1 MSATIDEDSDGQDL
15 DTIIH
20 SINKEIEEV
29 TLCLTNGLGGDE
41 EVEESVRLSQD
52 GDNKEGE
59 DKQYYLDEGG
69 NLFLTL
75 TSSKSDNVPSSTKRK
90 AKPLLGM
97 QTKRKAVKSSTTVSS
112 GKLNIE
118 EKYMVYIPS
127 ESIKTENEQTV
138 DDPAVVDEIYEF
150 DELEEQSGSQEEE
163 GVQLSLLKVFPV
175 KNKDSSAGG
184 SVQYSCPHCDNK
196 FDRRFLLSRHMKS
209 HSDDRPFICSVCDRG
224 FKTNHTLQNHINVHL
239 GKKPHACLSC
249 ESRFTTTGDLA
260 RHVRYKHTHE
270 KRHKCTEC
278 DYATVEMSKLQRH
291 MRAHT
296 GERPY
301 QCPHC
306 TYASPDS
313 FKLKRHLRTHTGE
326 KPYECDICKSR
337 FTQSNSLKSHKLI
350 HSVDDKPVFQCA
362 LCPTTCS
369 RKADLRIHV
378 QKLHH
383 SDHPIPCTRCGKE
396 LPDRYSYKMH
406 VKTHEGERCYSCD
419 QCNYKSISMR
429 NLEMHK
435 QIHSDVKPFGC
446 DECGQTFRQRQ
457 LLSRHTNLYHNEN
470 YTPPPKLKKTHN
482 CPYCNR
488 AFAHKGNL
496 VRHMKLHDAADKESK
511 TDRIVKL
518 GDENLFDIVDPYVS
532 DVNDENDENDE
543 NNDNDDE
550 ATNDENFEVF
560 GVIEEVEKSENDF
573 TIETI
578 EPTTSKTHV
587 PNKSTAATVISK
599 GKGKGKNIEI
609 NVETTGNGDENSA
622 EDDVSDL
629 PSYMVVK
636 VLETDDELDD
646 DDGEGECVI
655 LTNIDN
661 ITDEK
666 ADGPSKLDVDECFG
680 FEEDSDNVNDI
691 EESILLDII
700 EEN

>member
-29 TLCLTNGLGGDE
+29 TLCLTDGLGGDDD
-41 EVEESVRLSQD
+41 EESVKLSQD
-52 GDNKEGE
+52 DIKGDV

-75 TSSKSDNVPSSTKRK
+75 TSSKSDDMPSGTKRK
-90 AKPLLGM
+90 AKPLLGV
-97 QTKRKAVKSSTTVSS
+97 QAKRKGKSSTTVSGATNT
-112 GKLNIE
+112 GK
-118 EKYMVYIPS
+118 EKYMVYIPA
-127 ESIKTENEQTV
+127 EDIKTENEQTV
-138 DDPAVVDEIYEF
+138 EDPAAIDEIYEF

-163 GVQLSLLKVFPV
+163 GEQFSLLKVFPV
-175 KNKDSSAGG
+175 KNKESAGG
-184 SVQYSCPHCDNK
+184 TVQYSCPHCDYQADK
-196 FDRRFLLSRHMKS
+196 RFLLSRHMKR

-239 GKKPHACLSC
+239 GRRPHACLSC
-249 ESRFTTTGDLA
+249 ESRFTTPGDLA

-369 RKADLRIHV
+369 RKSDLRIHV
-378 QKLHH
+378 KKLHY

-435 QIHSDVKPFGC
+435 QIHSDVKPFKC
-446 DECGQTFRQRQ
+446 DQCGQTFRQKQ
-457 LLSRHTNLYHNEN
+457 LLGRHTNLYHNEN
-470 YTPPPKLKKTHN
+470 YTPPPKLKKTHT
-482 CPYCNR
+482 CPYCKR

-511 TDRIVKL
+511 TDRMSKL
-518 GDENLFDIVDPYVS
+518 GDDNLFDIVDPYMT
-532 DVNDENDENDE
+532 DENDEENDE
-543 NNDNDDE
+543 ENDDE
-550 ATNDENFEVF
+550 NDDDATNDENFEVF
-560 GVIEEVEKSENDF
+560 GVIEEMEESENDF
-573 TIETI
+573 TIETV
-578 EPTTSKTHV
+578 EPTTSKAHIQ
-587 PNKSTAATVISK
+587 NKSTTAATMAK
-599 GKGKGKNIEI
+599 GKGKGKNIELK
-609 NVETTGNGDENSA
+609 VESIRNEDENSA
-622 EDDVSDL
+622 EDDVSGL
-629 PSYMVVK
+629 PNYMVVK

-646 DDGEGECVI
+646 EDGDCVI
-655 LTNIDN
+655 LTNLDN
-661 ITDEK
+661 IKDEK
-666 ADGPSKLDVDECFG
+666 ADTQSKLNMNECFG
-680 FEEDSDNVNDI
+680 FEEDSNNDDI
-691 EESILLDII
+691 EESVLLDIV

>member
-1 MSATIDEDSDGQDL
+1 MSASIDEDSDGQDL

-29 TLCLTNGLGGDE
+29 TLCLTDDLGGDD
-41 EVEESVRLSQD
+41 EESVKLSQD
-52 GDNKEGE
+52 DDIKENGDK
-59 DKQYYLDEGG
+59 KYYLDESG

-75 TSSKSDNVPSSTKRK
+75 TSSKSDDVPSSNKRK
-90 AKPLLGM
+90 VKPSMGI
-97 QTKRKAVKSSTTVSS
+97 QTKRKENKSSTSVSGS
-112 GKLNIE
+112 SANSAK
-118 EKYMVYIPS
+118 EKYMVYINDDN
-127 ESIKTENEQTV
+127 IKSENEQIA
-138 DDPAVVDEIYEF
+138 DDPTPIDEMYEF

-163 GVQLSLLKVFPV
+163 GEQLSLLKVFPV
-175 KNKDSSAGG
+175 KNKDSSAGTM
-184 SVQYSCPHCDNK
+184 QYSCPHCDYQADK
-196 FDRRFLLSRHMKS
+196 RFLLSRHMKR

-239 GKKPHACLSC
+239 GRRPHGCSSC
-249 ESRFTTTGDLA
+249 ESRFTTPGDLA
-260 RHVRYKHTHE
+260 RHIRYKHTHE

-278 DYATVEMSKLQRH
+278 DYATVELSKLQRH

-369 RKADLRIHV
+369 RKSDLRIHV
-378 QKLHH
+378 QKLHY

-435 QIHSDVKPFGC
+435 QIHSDVKPFKC
-446 DECGQTFRQRQ
+446 DECGQSFRQKQ
-457 LLSRHTNLYHNEN
+457 LLSRHSNLYHNEN
-470 YTPPPKLKKTHN
+470 YTPPPKLKKTHT
-482 CPYCNR
+482 CPYCKR

-511 TDRIVKL
+511 SDRIGKL
-518 GDENLFDIVDPYVS
+518 DDENLFDIVDPYIS
-532 DVNDENDENDE
+532 DED
-543 NNDNDDE
+543 DDE
-550 ATNDENFEVF
+550 TTNGENFEVF
-560 GVIEEVEKSENDF
+560 EVIEEVEDSENDF
-573 TIETI
+573 TIETV
-578 EPTTSKTHV
+578 EPTTSKASV
-587 PNKSTAATVISK
+587 LSKSTAAPTRAK
-599 GKGKGKNIEI
+599 DKGKGKNMEVK
-609 NVETTGNGDENSA
+609 VENEENGDDNSA
-622 EDDVSDL
+622 EDDNSADDDVSGL
-629 PSYMVVK
+629 PGYMVVK
-636 VLETDDELDD
+636 VLQTDDELDD
-646 DDGEGECVI
+646 DDDDDDACVV
-655 LTNIDN
+655 LTDLDN
-661 ITDEK
+661 IKD
-666 ADGPSKLDVDECFG
+666 SKSDAHTAKMDVDECFG
-680 FEEDSDNVNDI
+680 FEEDSNNAVDMDEAV
-691 EESILLDII
+691 LLNII

>member
-1 MSATIDEDSDGQDL
+1 MSASIDEDSDGQDL

-20 SINKEIEEV
+20 SFNKEIEEV
-29 TLCLTNGLGGDE
+29 TLCLTEGLGGDDK
-41 EVEESVRLSQD
+41 ESVKLSQGD
-52 GDNKEGE
+52 GDKEGV
-59 DKQYYLDEGG
+59 DKQYYMDEGG
-69 NLFLTL
+69 NLFLAL
-75 TSSKSDNVPSSTKRK
+75 TSSKCDEVPSGTKRK
-90 AKPLLGM
+90 AKPLSGS
-97 QTKRKAVKSSTTVSS
+97 QAKRKANKSSTSASS
-112 GKLNIE
+112 APNTGIQKLMVFLNDDNI
-118 EKYMVYIPS
+118 KS
-127 ESIKTENEQTV
+127 ENEQIV
-138 DDPAVVDEIYEF
+138 DDPAPIDEMYEF
-150 DELEEQSGSQEEE
+150 DELEEQSASQEEE
-163 GVQLSLLKVFPV
+163 GEKLSLLKVFPV
-175 KNKDSSAGG
+175 KSKDSSGTIM
-184 SVQYSCPHCDNK
+184 QYSCPHCDYQVDK
-196 FDRRFLLSRHMKS
+196 RFLLSRHMKR

-239 GKKPHACLSC
+239 GRRPHACKLC
-249 ESRFTTTGDLA
+249 ESRFTTPGDLA

-369 RKADLRIHV
+369 RKSDLRIHV
-378 QKLHH
+378 QKLHY

-435 QIHSDVKPFGC
+435 QIHSDVKPFKC
-446 DECGQTFRQRQ
+446 DQCGQSFRQKQ
-457 LLSRHTNLYHNEN
+457 LLSRHTNLYHNDN
-470 YTPPPKLKKTHN
+470 YTPAPKLKKTHT
-482 CPYCNR
+482 CPYCKR

-496 VRHMKLHDAADKESK
+496 VRHMKLHDAADKEGK
-511 TDRIVKL
+511 TDRMGKL
-518 GDENLFDIVDPYVS
+518 EDESLFDIVDGYIT
-532 DVNDENDENDE
+532 DEI
-543 NNDNDDE
+543 DDE
-550 ATNDENFEVF
+550 LTNDENFEVF
-560 GVIEEVEKSENDF
+560 EVIEETLESENDY
-573 TIETI
+573 TLETV
-578 EPTTSKTHV
+578 EPTTSKARV
-587 PNKSTAATVISK
+587 LNKSTTVATRGRAK
-599 GKGKGKNIEI
+599 GKGKSTEVKVE
-609 NVETTGNGDENSA
+609 NVEDEDENSA
-622 EDDVSDL
+622 EDDVSEL
-629 PSYMVVK
+629 PGYMVVK
-636 VLETDDELDD
+636 VLQSDDELDD
-646 DDGEGECVI
+646 DDNCVV
-655 LTNIDN
+655 LTNLEN
-661 ITDEK
+661 IKD
-666 ADGPSKLDVDECFG
+666 SKYDAQTKVEPAECFG
-680 FEEDSDNVNDI
+680 FDEDSNDADDM
-691 EESILLDII
+691 EETVLLNII